1 MDIPPQDLSRAEKK
15 RAQIRTAAKDLF
27 LRSGFQGTSTD
38 AIATEASVSKE
49 TLYRYYAR
57 KEDLFMDVVRSLTTE
72 RLNLSQWTERSTEP
86 PSEADLR
93 MRLRA
98 IARQVLETM
107 VQPEYQAIAR
117 LMLAELPRFPELG
130 PLFRQTVPDPAIRAL
145 LSLLRQ
151 GQAHGVV
158 RQHIDLPLIGRM
170 FFSTLLSYGVLD
182 GLLSQTQTSRMPEGG
197 EISAFVDQIMELVSM
212 KHNEE
217 AGNALPCST

>member
-1 MDIPPQDLSRAEKK
+1 MDIPPEELTRAEKK

-38 AIATEASVSKE
+38 AIKAAAGVSKE
-49 TLYRYYAR
+49 TLYRYYAS
-57 KEDLFMDVVRSLTTE
+57 KEDLFVDVVRSLTTE
-72 RLNLSQWTERSTEP
+72 RLNLSQWAEQSREP
-86 PSEADLR
+86 TSLQDLR
-93 MRLRA
+93 MRLRE
-98 IARQVLETM
+98 IARQVIETM

-130 PLFRQTVPDPAIRAL
+130 PLFRQTVPKPATKAL
-145 LSLLRQ
+145 LSLLHQ

-182 GLLSQTQTSRMPEGG
+182 GLLSQTQTAHLPEASVI
-197 EISAFVDQIMELVSM
+197 ETFVDQIMELVAASPT
-212 KHNEE
+212 
-217 AGNALPCST
+217 GSG